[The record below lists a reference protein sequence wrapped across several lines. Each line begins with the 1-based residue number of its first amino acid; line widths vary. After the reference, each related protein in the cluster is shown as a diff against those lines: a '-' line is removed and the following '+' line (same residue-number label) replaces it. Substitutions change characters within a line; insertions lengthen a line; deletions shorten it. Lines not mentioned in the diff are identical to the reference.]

1 MILLCV
7 ISMSHEA
14 STLQYT
20 PHASGLPVEYHLRVL
35 NIASTMHQKWKE
47 KEEEEEEAYRG
58 LLYQRE

>member
-1 MILLCV
+1 
-7 ISMSHEA
+7 MSHEA

>member
-1 MILLCV
+1 
-7 ISMSHEA
+7 MSHEA

-20 PHASGLPVEYHLRVL
+20 PHASDLPVEYLLRVL